1 MEEKVHFATDN
12 ALTWHMSEFHY
23 SISPNAKT
31 ATPNETLWS
40 FHGVDRHPG
49 PAGTAVLRKRR
60 GDYRCMVQANV
71 ADALAL
77 CAPYRTMG
85 AHTRH
90 IINEF
95 PELAQHAAHTEKT
108 LLGLAEAGLFESS
121 EATWHRLTEKNSD
134 SASIANCRLF
144 ILTCDRPSALERLL
158 RNLIDRPMPRE
169 VEGIWVIDDS
179 RQYENHT
186 RNARIIETLG
196 STCPVPLTHF
206 GATQRTQLI
215 ENLKVAVPESTDTL
229 DWLLS
234 AASWGEIPTYGV
246 ARNFALLLSVGK
258 RALVLDDDIILE
270 AIAPPLSPQTLRIGH
285 ANDREAV
292 FFTSREA
299 LDRHALPSQES
310 PLALMLSS
318 LGHPLAGLLPNY
330 LADDR
335 GLAGA
340 NGHLMDHL
348 SGQSVARITQCGS
361 WGDPGTANAN
371 WIFHLPENAIEKLLK
386 TGDSLANILSARAS
400 WFGYRGPVLSQYG
413 TLSQLTG
420 LDHTVLLPPY
430 LPAGRGEDILFGILL
445 QRLHPESA
453 VWNEGWAIR
462 HQPLEDRADRSALNA
477 IGVAPSLSLLADW
490 LGRESPGQ
498 KGLTAGVHLNNI
510 AHQVQQL
517 TKLDLSSMED
527 LVRQGLVSKR
537 SQLLTQCMEKIARLE
552 NLPEQTGKREWQLF
566 LETSRDKLVSEIT
579 ESEEAPLTE
588 ALTRG
593 ALGKVST
600 LRQHGEQFAEALRI
614 WPLLREAAADL

>member
-1 MEEKVHFATDN
+1 
-12 ALTWHMSEFHY
+12 MSEFHY
-23 SISPNAKT
+23 SISPDAKT
-31 ATPNETLWS
+31 TPHETLWS

-49 PAGTAVLRKRR
+49 PAGTAVLHKRR

-77 CAPYRTMG
+77 CAPYRTIE

-121 EATWHRLTEKNSD
+121 AATWQRLTKKPSD
-134 SASIANCRLF
+134 TSAVASCRLF
-144 ILTCDRPSALERLL
+144 VLTCDRPSALERLL
-158 RNLIDRPMPRE
+158 SSLTNRSIPSE
-169 VEGIWVIDDS
+169 IESVWIIDDS
-179 RQYENHT
+179 RQPENQT
-186 RNARIIETLG
+186 ANAGLVETVAANSSL
-196 STCPVPLTHF
+196 PLMHF
-206 GATQRTQLI
+206 GASQRADLI
-215 ENLKVAVPESTDTL
+215 GNLKTALPESEGTI

-234 AASWGEIPTYGV
+234 SSSWGEIPTYGI
-246 ARNFALLLSVGK
+246 ARNLALLLSVGK

-292 FFTSREA
+292 FYTSREA

-310 PLALMLSS
+310 PLTLMLSS

-340 NGHLMDHL
+340 NGHLMNHL
-348 SGQSVARITQCGS
+348 SGLSIARVTQCGS

-371 WIFHLPENAIEKLLK
+371 WIFHLPENSINKLMEAEE
-386 TGDSLANILSARAS
+386 SLAGTLSARAS

-430 LPAGRGEDILFGILL
+430 LPAGRGEDILFGILM
-445 QRLHPESA
+445 QRLHPEST

-462 HQPLEDRADRSALNA
+462 HHPLENRADRAKLSAMSV
-477 IGVAPSLSLLADW
+477 IPSSSLLADW
-490 LGRESPGQ
+490 LGHEPLGQ
-498 KGLTAGVHLNNI
+498 EGLTASARLSAVAN
-510 AHQVQQL
+510 QVQQL

-552 NLPEQTGKREWQLF
+552 KLPEQTGKREWQLF
-566 LETSRDKLVSEIT
+566 LEATRDKLVSEIT

-593 ALGKVST
+593 ALGKVSA
-600 LRQHGEQFAEALRI
+600 LRQHGEQFAKALGI

>member
-1 MEEKVHFATDN
+1 MTDRMTEVN
-12 ALTWHMSEFHY
+12 FSGQPMTHESSLD
-23 SISPNAKT
+23 NC
-31 ATPNETLWS
+31 LWS
-40 FHGVDRHPG
+40 FHGVDRYAG
-49 PAGTAVLRKRR
+49 PAGTVVLHKRR
-60 GDYRCMVQANV
+60 GDHRCLVQANV

-77 CAPYRTMG
+77 CGPYRTIG
-85 AHTRH
+85 AHTRN
-90 IINEF
+90 IIEQF
-95 PELAQHAAHTEKT
+95 PELAQHTEHTEKT
-108 LLGLAEAGLFESS
+108 LLSLAEAGLFESS
-121 EATWHRLTEKNSD
+121 EATWQRLTAKPSD
-134 SASIANCRLF
+134 TAAVAGCRLF
-144 ILTCDRPSALERLL
+144 VLTCDRPGALERLL
-158 RNLIDRPMPRE
+158 GSLTNRSIPSE
-169 VEGIWVIDDS
+169 IESVWVIDDS
-179 RQYENHT
+179 RQPENQT
-186 RNARIIETLG
+186 ANAEVVETVAAN
-196 STCPVPLTHF
+196 SSVPLMHF
-206 GATQRTQLI
+206 GASQRADLI
-215 ENLKVAVPESTDTL
+215 GNLKTALPESEGTI

-234 AASWGEIPTYGV
+234 SSSWGEIPTYGI
-246 ARNFALLLSVGK
+246 ARNLALLLSVGK

-270 AIAPPLSPQTLRIGH
+270 AIAPPLSSQTLRIGH

-292 FFTSREA
+292 FYTSREA

-310 PLALMLSS
+310 PLTLMLSS

-371 WIFHLPENAIEKLLK
+371 WIFHLPENSINKLMEAEE
-386 TGDSLANILSARAS
+386 SLASTLSARAS

-430 LPAGRGEDILFGILL
+430 LPAGRGEDILFGILM
-445 QRLHPESA
+445 QRLHPEST

-462 HQPLEDRADRSALNA
+462 HHPLENRADRAKLSAMSV
-477 IGVAPSLSLLADW
+477 IPSSSLLADW
-490 LGRESPGQ
+490 LGHEPLGQ
-498 KGLTAGVHLNNI
+498 EGLTASARLSAVAN
-510 AHQVQQL
+510 QVQQL

-593 ALGKVST
+593 ALGKVSA
-600 LRQHGEQFAEALRI
+600 LRQHGEQFAKALGI

>member
-1 MEEKVHFATDN
+1 
-12 ALTWHMSEFHY
+12 MSEFHY
-23 SISPNAKT
+23 SIIPDAKT
-31 ATPNETLWS
+31 TPHETLWS

-49 PAGTAVLRKRR
+49 PAGTAVLHKRR

-121 EATWHRLTEKNSD
+121 EATWQRLTAKPSD
-134 SASIANCRLF
+134 TAAVAGCRLF
-144 ILTCDRPSALERLL
+144 VLTCDRPSALERLL
-158 RNLIDRPMPRE
+158 SSLTNRSIPSDIE
-169 VEGIWVIDDS
+169 SVWVIDDS
-179 RQYENHT
+179 RQPENQT
-186 RNARIIETLG
+186 ANAGVVETV
-196 STCPVPLTHF
+196 SPNSSVPLIHF
-206 GATQRTQLI
+206 GNSQRADLI
-215 ENLKVAVPESTDTL
+215 GNLKTALPESEGTI

-234 AASWGEIPTYGV
+234 SSSWGEMPTYGI
-246 ARNFALLLSVGK
+246 ARNLALLLSVGT
-258 RALVLDDDIILE
+258 RALLLDDDILLE

-292 FFTSREA
+292 FYTSREA

-310 PLALMLSS
+310 PLAMMLSS
-318 LGHPLAGLLPNY
+318 LGHPLAELLPNH
-330 LADDR
+330 LTDDR

-348 SGQSVARITQCGS
+348 SGQSIARVTQCGS

-371 WIFHLPENAIEKLLK
+371 WIFHLPKNSLNKLMEAEE
-386 TGDSLANILSARAS
+386 SLASTLSARAS

-430 LPAGRGEDILFGILL
+430 LPAGRGEDILFGMLM
-445 QRLHPESA
+445 QRLHPEST

-462 HQPLEDRADRSALNA
+462 HHPLESRADRAKLSAMS
-477 IGVAPSLSLLADW
+477 VVPSSSLLTDW
-490 LGRESPGQ
+490 LGREPAGQ
-498 KGLTAGVHLNNI
+498 EGLTASSRLKDI

-517 TKLDLSSMED
+517 SELDLPSLED
-527 LVRQGLVSKR
+527 LARQGLVSKR
-537 SQLLTQCMEKIARLE
+537 SQLLTQCIEKIAGLE
-552 NLPEQTGKREWQLF
+552 NLPEQTGKREWRLF
-566 LETSRDKLVSEIT
+566 LETTRDKLVSEIT
-579 ESEEAPLTE
+579 ESEEAPLTA
-588 ALTRG
+588 ALSHG
-593 ALGKVST
+593 ALGEIGA
-600 LRQHGEQFAEALRI
+600 LRHHGEQFAEALKI
-614 WPLLREAAADL
+614 WPQLCEVASGL